1 MTSISGVG
9 FTEAWPGRLEGTLFE
24 VPVGFIGRDAFIR
37 NKRASGRPKD
47 LEDVRSLGE

>member
-1 MTSISGVG
+1 MTSITGVD
-9 FTEAWPGRLEGTLFE
+9 FWDAWEGRLVGTLFD
-24 VPVGFIGRDAFIR
+24 VPVAFIGRDAFPR